1 MREAF
6 LAGNYQVKMDYGEV
20 TQLSELKFSPFKDR
34 ICRVSL
40 VSTGFKGVQ
49 APGVLS
55 VNCLGVAFA
64 ASVTDEVSNTTILIE
79 RVA

>member
-40 VSTGFKGVQ
+40 VNTGFRGGGGGVQ
-49 APGVLS
+49 GWL
-55 VNCLGVAFA
+55 LFRGKL
-64 ASVTDEVSNTTILIE
+64 ILNI
-79 RVA
+79 V

>member
-40 VSTGFKGVQ
+40 VNTGFG
-49 APGVLS
+49 GGRGS
-55 VNCLGVAFA
+55 RGGYCLGV
-64 ASVTDEVSNTTILIE
+64 N
-79 RVA
+79 